1 MHSRLWNKMRRL
13 LRDEGPLGCL
23 TVAAEGEGVAAL
35 PRGTGR
41 ATNGLG
47 ELVSLTQTAA
57 LLAGGGEATELTVLH
72 GGLADPV
79 HARIATDSLMARIN
93 KDHLVVLVGGIL
105 IDPVGVQDTEV
116 RAATANTLLSNR
128 LQVTGGL
135 QLVHTMASGLTADL
149 TLGNLA
155 LAASTADTDAIN
167 DVSLLGLV
175 AETASLVGA
184 GGTAGTVDDVELT
197 ELPAADAEDETEDI
211 RLLLLIQLLNVLVG
225 THTTQDGLGWMR
237 EGGWMVPLC
246 GPEKLDCTPCKTLVI
261 AI

>member
-1 MHSRLWNKMRRL
+1 MRRL
-13 LRDEGPLGCL
+13 LGDEGPLGWCL
-23 TVAAEGEGVAAL
+23 TVAAEGEGVATL
-35 PRGTGR
+35 PGGTSR

-79 HARIATDSLMARIN
+79 HARIATDSLVARIN
-93 KDHLVVLVGGIL
+93 KDDLKVLVGGIL

-128 LQVTGGL
+128 LEVTGGL
-135 QLVHTMASGLTADL
+135 QLVHTMASGLSADL

-155 LAASTADTDAIN
+155 LTATTAHTDAVD
-167 DVSLLGLV
+167 DVALLGLV

-184 GGTAGTVDDVELT
+184 GRTAGTVDDVKLT
-197 ELPAADAEDETEDI
+197 VLPAADTEDETEDI
-211 RLLLLIQLLNVLVG
+211 RLLLLVQLLNVLVG
-225 THTTQDGLGWMR
+225 THTTKEGLGWM
-237 EGGWMVPLC
+237 GMGDGSYLYVVL
-246 GPEKLDCTPCKTLVI
+246 KN
-261 AI
+261 